1 MGNVSQVVPS
11 LQPFVAVASPGASE
25 HSPEFALAAASEAG
39 HQGLLDG
46 AKALALTGVDLLA
59 NRRALARVKEEFM
72 KQKTIEGACHRVNIG
87 LY

>member
-11 LQPFVAVASPGASE
+11 LQPFVAIASPGVSE

-59 NRRALARVKEEFM
+59 SRRVVARVKEEFL
-72 KQKTIEGACHRVNIG
+72 KQKPIKGLAIE
-87 LY
+87 